1 MIGRYPVT
9 ESEKEQYENVV
20 SFLHTTGK
28 SPSSSTERQT
38 GAGGGGL

>member
-20 SFLHTTGK
+20 LFVFFFLAHLSRRLKG
-28 SPSSSTERQT
+28 ELI
-38 GAGGGGL
+38 G